1 MLPKLNR
8 LKKNKDIKRVLE
20 KGKGFKEGFLILRLL
35 PNKLGK
41 IRFTFIVSQKVSP
54 KATLRNKIKRRL
66 RELIRLKIEKTKPA
80 RLISQGKAGG
90 KGIDAIIIAVPG
102 LENKDF
108 WEIDKT
114 INKLLKRA
122 KIIEE

>member
-1 MLPKLNR
+1 VLPKLNR

-20 KGKGFKEGFLILRLL
+20 KGKGFKEDFLILRLL

-41 IRFTFIVSQKVSP
+41 IRFTFVVSQKVSP

-66 RELIRLKIEKTKPA
+66 RELIRLKLEKTK
-80 RLISQGKAGG
+80 
-90 KGIDAIIIAVPG
+90 KGIDVIIIAVPG

-108 WEIDKT
+108 WEIDEA

-122 KIIEE
+122 KIIQKNEPW